1 MRKQMEGN
9 NLQRRKK
16 AREARA
22 RGKLPSALQLTTG
35 ASKQRE
41 HVERDEDH
49 DKKVAARRQGKLP
62 SALWRLGR
70 H

>member
-1 MRKQMEGN
+1 MEGDN
-9 NLQRRKK
+9 RYRRTL
-16 AREARA
+16 ARLARM
-22 RGKLPSALQLTTG
+22 RGKRPSELQVTTG

-41 HVERDEDH
+41 HEKRHAPRDL
-49 DKKVAARRQGKLP
+49 KVAARRQGKLP